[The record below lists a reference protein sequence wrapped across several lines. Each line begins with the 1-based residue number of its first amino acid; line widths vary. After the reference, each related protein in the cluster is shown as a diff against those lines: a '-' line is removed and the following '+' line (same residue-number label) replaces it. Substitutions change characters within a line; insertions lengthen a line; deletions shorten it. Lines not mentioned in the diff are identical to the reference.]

1 MRAQSYYV
9 LAGDDAGRVYA
20 NAEAVAHYTRALA
33 LLSAG
38 TPTTQALNEL
48 YTKRGRALELSG
60 QYDQALANY
69 EAMRARAREHED
81 RALELSALVHLVQIH
96 STSNAYF
103 DAESADALAHE
114 ALQLAELLGDREA
127 QVKILANQINL
138 GLFSNRT
145 AEAIQNGERALRMAR
160 ELELREPLA
169 YIVNDLARVY
179 FADGRPERSLELLD
193 EARRLWRE
201 LGNMPMLTDSLS
213 SSAQALFFGGQYTQ
227 ALALAGEAMELS
239 RSIHSLWG
247 EAYSLFH
254 TGHIYWDRGEPD
266 QAIAAMESC
275 IRLADTAG
283 FAPPKFY
290 TRANLAMVYG
300 SLGAVQ
306 HGIVLARQAA
316 PLAAMHM
323 PSLRPHVLARLAS
336 LYLMHGDV
344 AEAEEALDSA
354 RQGFSNAN
362 ALASPAVYQA
372 EIELALTQDSP
383 VRALAMAEEYCA
395 HVARLHTR
403 NDLVPPLVEQRRER
417 PVGVRL
423 AAVDVSET
431 VFFRKRPR
439 RQQRAGLEDG
449 SRIRGKRRNGTAT

>member
-1 MRAQSYYV
+1 MNTTLEQDLQALERFGLIRLVATHPEREYQFQHALVQETTYQTLVRPDRKHLHRIVGEALEQVGDGRDALAPLLAFHFDQAGDEMRAQSYYV

-227 ALALAGEAMELS
+227 ALALAGEAMQLS

-254 TGHIYWDRGEPD
+254 
-266 QAIAAMESC
+266 
-275 IRLADTAG
+275 
-283 FAPPKFY
+283 
-290 TRANLAMVYG
+290 
-300 SLGAVQ
+300 
-306 HGIVLARQAA
+306 
-316 PLAAMHM
+316 
-323 PSLRPHVLARLAS
+323 
-336 LYLMHGDV
+336 
-344 AEAEEALDSA
+344 
-354 RQGFSNAN
+354 
-362 ALASPAVYQA
+362 
-372 EIELALTQDSP
+372 
-383 VRALAMAEEYCA
+383 
-395 HVARLHTR
+395 
-403 NDLVPPLVEQRRER
+403 
-417 PVGVRL
+417 
-423 AAVDVSET
+423 
-431 VFFRKRPR
+431 
-439 RQQRAGLEDG
+439 
-449 SRIRGKRRNGTAT
+449 